1 MSVCVD
7 GYNRVWVGSNGN
19 GLDLYDRKNDRFVSV
34 LNDYFRNGDVVFSM
48 LEDDEHTLWLTTN
61 AEIKPETRTFS
72 FTGVYSNLSSHPFY

>member
-1 MSVCVD
+1 MWMD
-7 GYNRVWVGSNGN
+7 TTEYGGSNGN

-61 AEIKPETRTFS
+61 AEMYHIDIPLDVLHRKYIPIR
-72 FTGVYSNLSSHPFY
+72 